1 MDTGPVPLRRLLLL
15 TQFPLWALTILS
27 FVFLLG
33 ALDARV
39 QATNDATQARV
50 RIENLSDLL
59 VHVLDMETGVRG
71 YVIAGDPVFLE
82 PYQSARAALPGDLL
96 ALRDTMRLSGT
107 PEQNARNV
115 DRIETLIFRWL
126 AEIATPE
133 INLRDTDPDAAAEL
147 VRSQRGKKLLD
158 ATRAQIAALNARE
171 TQALQAREAEAVR
184 QLERLRLA
192 LLLAGS
198 VLVLLGLVNALAQA
212 GLITRYLGNLTRAA
226 QRLTDAAPTPTPA
239 HAPGLSPGSSL
250 SPGSGL
256 APAPTLNRT
265 GGVDGGGPADD
276 TPGAATLERRR
287 APVTV
292 QVGGPREFR
301 ELAGTFNLMSQRLQ
315 AAQQEA
321 RDRADQLAQRN
332 TWMRSLGE
340 LSDAMQA
347 ARSLDEGAR
356 ILERALPLLL
366 PGTRGALSHHNASRN
381 LLVPL
386 LHWGDEA
393 AVTHAPDHCWALRR
407 GEVQHPDNRRF
418 APPCPGQSGAYT
430 CLPLFSHGET
440 LGLLRVANADPD
452 QPLPDTTRALLPGV
466 ARQIALAL
474 ASLRLQDRLLQ
485 QSIRD
490 PLTGLFNRRHLEDV
504 MNEQVAL
511 AHAEGRPLSLIAL
524 DVDHFKRLN
533 DTFGHDAGD
542 AALVRISA
550 ALKDAAPPG
559 STPARPGGEEFSLL
573 LPGTDESG
581 AAAIAENLRAQ
592 VAALDLRHA
601 GIALGQITL
610 SLGVATLNAD
620 AATPAALTV
629 AADQALY
636 AAKRQGRN
644 RVELA

>member
-1 MDTGPVPLRRLLLL
+1 MPLRRLLLL
-15 TQFPLWALTILS
+15 TQFPLWALTLLS
-27 FVFLLG
+27 FLFLLG
-33 ALDARV
+33 ALNARM
-39 QATNDATQARV
+39 QATTDATQARV
-50 RIENLSDLL
+50 RIENLSSLL

-71 YVIAGDPVFLE
+71 YVIAGNPVFLE
-82 PYQSARAALPGDLL
+82 PYRTARAALPGDLL
-96 ALRDTMRLSGT
+96 ALRDTMRLSST

-115 DRIETLIFRWL
+115 NQIEALIFRWL
-126 AEIATPE
+126 ADVATPE
-133 INLRDTDPDAAAEL
+133 INLRADNPGAAAAL
-147 VRSQRGKKLLD
+147 VRSQQGKKLLD
-158 ATRAQIAALNARE
+158 AAREQIATLNARE
-171 TQALQAREAEAVR
+171 TLALQAREADAVR

-192 LLLAGS
+192 LLLAGGA
-198 VLVLLGLVNALAQA
+198 VVLLGAVNALTQA
-212 GLITRYLGNLTRAA
+212 ALITRYLSGLNRAA
-226 QRLTDAAPTPTPA
+226 QRLTDTAHTPPPSPTETGLETTAALTDSA
-239 HAPGLSPGSSL
+239 ERSI
-250 SPGSGL
+250 
-256 APAPTLNRT
+256 
-265 GGVDGGGPADD
+265 GPA
-276 TPGAATLERRR
+276 ALERRR
-287 APVTV
+287 ALVAV
-292 QVGGPREFR
+292 RIGGPAEFR
-301 ELAGTFNLMSQRLQ
+301 ELTGTFNLMSQRLQ

-321 RDRADQLAQRN
+321 RDRTDQLAQRN
-332 TWMRSLGE
+332 AWMRRIGE
-340 LSDAMQA
+340 LNDAMQA

-356 ILERALPLLL
+356 ILERALPVLL

-381 LLVPL
+381 LLSPL
-386 LHWGDEA
+386 LSWGDEE

-407 GEVQHPDNRRF
+407 GEVQHPDDRRF

-440 LGLLRVANADPD
+440 LGLLRVAPADPD

-504 MNEQVAL
+504 LNEQVSL
-511 AHAEGRPLSLIAL
+511 AHTERRPLSLIAL

-542 AALVRISA
+542 AALIRISA
-550 ALKDAAPPG
+550 ALRDAAPPG

-573 LPGTDESG
+573 LPGVGTD
-581 AAAIAENLRAQ
+581 AAASIAERLRAEI
-592 VAALDLRHA
+592 AALDLRHA

-610 SLGVATLNAD
+610 SLGVASLCAET
-620 AATPAALTV
+620 ATPAALTV

-644 RVELA
+644 RTELA

>member
-1 MDTGPVPLRRLLLL
+1 MPLRRLLLL
-15 TQFPLWALTILS
+15 TQFPLWALTLLS
-27 FVFLLG
+27 FLFLLG
-33 ALDARV
+33 ALNARM
-39 QATNDATQARV
+39 QATNDATQARI

-59 VHVLDMETGVRG
+59 VRVLDMETGVRG

-82 PYQSARAALPGDLL
+82 PYRSARAALPGDLL
-96 ALRDTMRLSGT
+96 ALRDTMRLSGS
-107 PEQNARNV
+107 PEQNARSAT
-115 DRIETLIFRWL
+115 RIEMLIFRWL

-133 INLRDTDPDAAAEL
+133 INLRATDPDAATAL

-171 TQALQAREAEAVR
+171 TLALQEREAEAIR
-184 QLERLRLA
+184 QLARLRLA
-192 LLLAGS
+192 LLLSGGAIM
-198 VLVLLGLVNALAQA
+198 LLGVMNALTQA
-212 GLITRYLGNLTRAA
+212 GLITRYLGRLTHAA
-226 QRLTDAAPTPTPA
+226 QRLTDTAPTPGIAADIPVTSVGPVIA
-239 HAPGLSPGSSL
+239 ADTMTSTGTAPGETIP
-250 SPGSGL
+250 
-256 APAPTLNRT
+256 
-265 GGVDGGGPADD
+265 GPA
-276 TPGAATLERRR
+276 ALERRR
-287 APVTV
+287 APVAV

-321 RDRADQLAQRN
+321 RDRTDQLAQRN
-332 TWMRSLGE
+332 AWMRRIGE
-340 LSDAMQA
+340 LNDAMQA

-356 ILERALPLLL
+356 ILERALPVLL

-386 LHWGDEA
+386 LHWGGET

-407 GEVQHPDNRRF
+407 GEGQHPDDRRF

-440 LGLLRVANADPD
+440 LGLLRVAHADPD
-452 QPLPDTTRALLPGV
+452 QPLPDATRALLSGV

-474 ASLRLQDRLLQ
+474 ASLRLQDRLLE

-490 PLTGLFNRRHLEDV
+490 PLTGLFNRRHLEDAL
-504 MNEQVAL
+504 NEQVSL

-550 ALKDAAPPG
+550 ALREAAPPG

-573 LPGTDESG
+573 LPGTDAGG
-581 AAAIAENLRAQ
+581 AAAIAEGLRAEI
-592 VAALDLRHA
+592 AALDLRHA

-610 SLGVATLNAD
+610 SLGVASLGAD
-620 AATPAALTV
+620 TATPAALTV

-644 RVELA
+644 RTELA